1 MKASVDKDTCI
12 GCGLCAND
20 CPEVFEMQ
28 GDKAVAKVS
37 NVPADKEDACK
48 TAAANCPVQ
57 AIKCE

>member
-12 GCGLCAND
+12 GCGLCVND

-28 GDKAVAKVS
+28 GDKAVVKS
-37 NVPADKEDACK
+37 DVPAGKEDSCK